1 MTMPANRR
9 VLVIDDNRAIHEDF
23 RKILADRD
31 RADAIDATA
40 AALFGESEETPASA
54 APKFDLDFASQGQEG
69 YALVQEAVKKDQR
82 YALAFV
88 DMRMPPGWDGVQT
101 IEKLWEVDPELQIVI
116 CTAYSDYSWED
127 ILKKF
132 GSADRLLILKKPFD
146 TAEVCQLACALTE
159 KWHLAKCAHLKLN
172 QLRGMV
178 EEQTRSL
185 QTEIAERRRSE
196 QALRASEDRY
206 ALVAAAA
213 NDGLWD
219 WDLQKDTIYFS
230 PRWKSMFGYEDNE
243 IGSTSND
250 WFNHLEPEDLT
261 ALKAALK
268 SHLEKEIDNLHCEYR
283 IRHKD
288 GKPRWMLCRGLAV
301 RDEAGKPVRIAG
313 SQTDITDRKLAEEQL
328 RKDALHDALTGLANR
343 AMLAHSLE
351 RCMARAKRT
360 GSTFAVFFF
369 DLDRFKLINDSL
381 GHLVGDQLLIA
392 IAKRLST
399 CVRELDTVARI
410 QNEQVV
416 RLGGDEFVVLLEN
429 VSKPEDAVRVA
440 ERIMAALAEPF
451 ILNEHTVFASGSIG
465 IALSSP
471 SYNCFQ
477 DILRDADTALYQAKS
492 AGRGGYAIFDAA
504 MHQNAVARL
513 LTENE
518 LRGVLE
524 RGELLLEYQ
533 PILSVRD
540 GNVIE
545 LEALMRWRHPQR
557 GIVPPGEFIEVA
569 EETGLIIPFGNWVLR
584 EACTQLSQL
593 QREYPAASA
602 LSIAVNVSSKQFGSA
617 SFVEEIDKVLR
628 ETGIQSSR
636 LHLEITESGAMV
648 SNEAISKMVE
658 RLVELNL
665 QLHLDDF
672 GTGYSSLS
680 HLHRIPVNTLKI
692 DRSFIAGMGT
702 DPACRSIVQAI
713 VTLAHSLKMKAIAEG
728 VETPQQLAFLRSI
741 NCDFAQGYLFSRPL
755 AADRIVPF
763 LKQSQQPLALGA
775 A

>member
-1 MTMPANRR
+1 MTVKANRR

-23 RKILADRD
+23 KKILADRT

-40 AALFGESEETPASA
+40 AALFGATETSQPPAC
-54 APKFDLDFASQGQEG
+54 PRFELDFASQGQEG
-69 YALVQEAVKKDQR
+69 HALVQEAVKKDAR

-101 IEKLWEVDPELQIVI
+101 IEKLWEVDPDLQIVI

-132 GSADRLLILKKPFD
+132 GSADRFLILKKPFD

-172 QLRGMV
+172 QLRCMV
-178 EEQTRSL
+178 EEQTRNL
-185 QTEIAERRRSE
+185 QTEIVERRRSE

-219 WDLQKDTIYFS
+219 WDLAQDTIYFS

-243 IGSTSND
+243 IGSSPDD
-250 WFNHLEPEDLT
+250 WFSRVEPEDVAPLKT
-261 ALKAALK
+261 ELKA
-268 SHLEKEIDNLHCEYR
+268 HLNAEADNLRCEYR

-301 RDEAGKPVRIAG
+301 RDESGKAVRIAG

-328 RKDALHDALTGLANR
+328 RKDAWHDALTGLANR
-343 AMLAHSLE
+343 AMLANSLE
-351 RCMARAKRT
+351 RCMMRTKRDE
-360 GSTFAVFFF
+360 STFAVFFF

-392 IAKRLST
+392 IAKRLTT
-399 CVRELDTVARI
+399 CVRDLDMVARV
-410 QNEQVV
+410 QSEHVV
-416 RLGGDEFVVLLEN
+416 RLGGDEFVVLLEDIKN
-429 VSKPEDAVRVA
+429 AANAVRVA
-440 ERIMAALAEPF
+440 ERIQSAFTEPF
-451 ILNEHTVFASGSIG
+451 VLEKHTVFASGSIG
-465 IALSSP
+465 IALSNP
-471 SYNCFQ
+471 SYNCLQ
-477 DILRDADTALYQAKS
+477 DILRDADTALYQAKA
-492 AGRGGYAIFDAA
+492 AGKGGYAIFDGE
-504 MHQNAVARL
+504 MHKSAVARL

-518 LRGVLE
+518 LRGALE
-524 RGELLLEYQ
+524 RREMFLQYQ
-533 PILSVRD
+533 PIISLRD
-540 GNVIE
+540 GQVIE
-545 LEALMRWRHPQR
+545 LEALIRWQHPRR
-557 GIVPPGEFIEVA
+557 GLVPPGDFIEIA
-569 EETGLIIPFGNWVLR
+569 EETGLIVPVGNWILR
-584 EACTQLSQL
+584 EACTRLATVQS
-593 QREYPAASA
+593 EYPAASS
-602 LSIAVNVSSKQFGSA
+602 LSIAVNVSSKQFA
-617 SFVEEIDKVLR
+617 NANFVGEIEKILR
-628 ETGIQSSR
+628 ETGVQSHR

-648 SNEAISKMVE
+648 SNETISKIVD

-692 DRSFIAGMGT
+692 DRSFISGMGN
-702 DPACRSIVQAI
+702 DPACRSIVLAI
-713 VTLAHSLKMKAIAEG
+713 VTLAHALKMKVIAEG
-728 VETPQQLAFLRSI
+728 VETPQQQAFLQSI
-741 NCDFAQGYLFSRPL
+741 NCDYAQGFLFSRPL
-755 AADRIVPF
+755 NPDQIVNF
-763 LKQSQQPLALGA
+763 LQQTRQPLAAGA
-775 A
+775 